1 MMRVVARRLAYPLN
15 DRFWHGLYAYTR
27 DNCYLEQNRSPM
39 NRASGSEDDVY
50 VSEDEH
56 MHADDAR
63 LAQSDDEDE
72 DEEMHADDVRVNQS
86 EDEDEDMDA
95 DDVRA
100 NRSGSEETHPGP
112 AESSETMVLNIS
124 ANLLD
129 MRIEGHGDAPA
140 THSPTA
146 TDTAT
151 HSPTATDAATHSPTA
166 TDAATHSPTATDA
179 DISALTATDADISAP
194 TATDADISAP
204 TATDAATHSPTATD
218 AAISALTATD
228 TATHAPT
235 ATDAATHAPTAS
247 DAATHSPTATD
258 AATHS
263 PTATDTA
270 ISALTAIDVATHAPT
285 ASDAAT
291 HSPTATDAATHDMTM
306 SDAATHD
313 VTMSDTATHSPTAS
327 DADISAP
334 TATDAMT
341 HDPTVTDAATHSP
354 TASDADIS
362 APTASDTATH
372 APTASDAATHDVTMS
387 NTATHA
393 PTASDAA
400 THGPTTSDAATHGP
414 TATDA
419 ATHGPTTSD
428 AATHGPTATDA
439 AISALTM
446 SDAATHGPTTSDAAN
461 RDMSVVTRTMTL
473 APKRPR
479 PGSKCVDEPATKK
492 VAINP
497 LAAPN
502 DTRDQELEVIL
513 ADYPDKRPAMTSRM
527 RKLAVALYAETP
539 DVGGITK
546 LLNTLEQ
553 TRAPAHD
560 RVLAQTSAPRV
571 GPARP
576 VTLKDISKAVGNG
589 IAVMNLVQAFE
600 YVLWVAKWEVAL
612 KKHYPNLNHLFME
625 MLPVVDIAHGQQ
637 DGQTIYKL
645 TGPLMQQAN
654 YAAKY
659 DKAANEMMGETLTK
673 RAYGRFNRQ
682 LATVKVF
689 VYIALMG
696 RGKFDRICCQTLN
709 KSTLRDLLPIVLQ
722 DYKLFQFVVKKANV
736 NYNCARLGIKDAQT
750 WGAVCDLACHTGST
764 MFVDIV
770 KQDKAVEEMM
780 DRFVKNLL

>member
-1 MMRVVARRLAYPLN
+1 MVRTSSGRISRAIVLRLYVDSTYRAPVKRMMRVVARRLAYPLN
-15 DRFWHGLYAYTR
+15 DRFWRGLYAYTR

-112 AESSETMVLNIS
+112 AESSETTVLNIS

-166 TDAATHSPTATDA
+166 TDA
-179 DISALTATDADISAP
+179 DISAPTATDADISAP
-194 TATDADISAP
+194 TATDTATHSPTASDTATHAPTATDAATHGP

-218 AAISALTATD
+218 AAISAL
-228 TATHAPT
+228 
-235 ATDAATHAPTAS
+235 
-247 DAATHSPTATD
+247 
-258 AATHS
+258 
-263 PTATDTA
+263 TATDTA

-291 HSPTATDAATHDMTM
+291 HSPTATDAATHDVTM

-362 APTASDTATH
+362 APTASDADISAPTASDTATH

-387 NTATHA
+387 DTATHA
-393 PTASDAA
+393 PTAS
-400 THGPTTSDAATHGP
+400 
-414 TATDA
+414 DA

-673 RAYGRFNRQ
+673 RAYGGFNRQ
-682 LATVKVF
+682 LATAKVF

>member
-15 DRFWHGLYAYTR
+15 DRFWRGLYAYTR

-86 EDEDEDMDA
+86 EDGDEDMDA

-112 AESSETMVLNIS
+112 AESSETTVLNIS

-140 THSPTA
+140 THSPI
-146 TDTAT
+146 
-151 HSPTATDAATHSPTA
+151 A

-194 TATDADISAP
+194 I
-204 TATDAATHSPTATD
+204 
-218 AAISALTATD
+218 ATD
-228 TATHAPT
+228 T
-235 ATDAATHAPTAS
+235 ATHAPTAS
-247 DAATHSPTATD
+247 DAATHSPTA
-258 AATHS
+258 
-263 PTATDTA
+263 
-270 ISALTAIDVATHAPT
+270 
-285 ASDAAT
+285 SDAAT
-291 HSPTATDAATHDMTM
+291 HSPTA
-306 SDAATHD
+306 SDADIST
-313 VTMSDTATHSPTAS
+313 PTAS

-341 HDPTVTDAATHSP
+341 HSPTVTDADISAPTATDAMTHGPTASDADISAPTASDADISAPTATDAMTHSPTATDAMTHSPTATDAMTHSPTVTDAATHSP

-372 APTASDAATHDVTMS
+372 APAASDTTTHDVTMSDTATHDVTM
-387 NTATHA
+387 
-393 PTASDAA
+393 SDAA

-414 TATDA
+414 T
-419 ATHGPTTSD
+419 TSV
-428 AATHGPTATDA
+428 T
-439 AISALTM
+439 
-446 SDAATHGPTTSDAAN
+446 AN
-461 RDMSVVTRTMTL
+461 RDMSVVTHTMTL

-589 IAVMNLVQAFE
+589 IAVMNLVQVFE

-673 RAYGRFNRQ
+673 RAYGGFNRQ
-682 LATVKVF
+682 LATAKVF

-722 DYKLFQFVVKKANV
+722 DYKLFQFVVKKANI

>member
-1 MMRVVARRLAYPLN
+1 MT
-15 DRFWHGLYAYTR
+15 HGPT
-27 DNCYLEQNRSPM
+27 
-39 NRASGSEDDVY
+39 AS
-50 VSEDEH
+50 
-56 MHADDAR
+56 
-63 LAQSDDEDE
+63 
-72 DEEMHADDVRVNQS
+72 
-86 EDEDEDMDA
+86 DA
-95 DDVRA
+95 D
-100 NRSGSEETHPGP
+100 
-112 AESSETMVLNIS
+112 IS
-124 ANLLD
+124 A
-129 MRIEGHGDAPA
+129 
-140 THSPTA
+140 PTA
-146 TDTAT
+146 SDADISTPTASDAMT
-151 HSPTATDAATHSPTA
+151 HSPTATDAMTHGPTA
-166 TDAATHSPTATDA
+166 TDAMTHGPTATDA
-179 DISALTATDADISAP
+179 M
-194 TATDADISAP
+194 
-204 TATDAATHSPTATD
+204 THG
-218 AAISALTATD
+218 
-228 TATHAPT
+228 
-235 ATDAATHAPTAS
+235 
-247 DAATHSPTATD
+247 
-258 AATHS
+258 
-263 PTATDTA
+263 
-270 ISALTAIDVATHAPT
+270 
-285 ASDAAT
+285 
-291 HSPTATDAATHDMTM
+291 PTATDAATHDMTM
-306 SDAATHD
+306 SDTATHD
-313 VTMSDTATHSPTAS
+313 MTM
-327 DADISAP
+327 
-334 TATDAMT
+334 
-341 HDPTVTDAATHSP
+341 
-354 TASDADIS
+354 
-362 APTASDTATH
+362 
-372 APTASDAATHDVTMS
+372 SDAATHGLT
-387 NTATHA
+387 T
-393 PTASDAA
+393 SDAA
-400 THGPTTSDAATHGP
+400 THGPTTSV
-414 TATDA
+414 TA
-419 ATHGPTTSD
+419 S
-428 AATHGPTATDA
+428 
-439 AISALTM
+439 
-446 SDAATHGPTTSDAAN
+446 

-673 RAYGRFNRQ
+673 RAYGGFNRQ
-682 LATVKVF
+682 LATAKVF